1 MGTASYILI
10 GNPKGLQVS
19 WGSTCHGAGRLM
31 SRGDA
36 IRTYNGK
43 TLAQELWNKSQIYV
57 RATEP
62 KVISEEAPGA
72 YKNVDDVVESVA
84 KAGISDIVA
93 KLRPI
98 GVVKG

>member
-1 MGTASYILI
+1 
-10 GNPKGLQVS
+10 
-19 WGSTCHGAGRLM
+19 M

-36 IRTYNGK
+36 IRSHDGRALTK
-43 TLAQELWNKSQIYV
+43 ELWEKNQIYI

-62 KVISEEAPGA
+62 KVVAEEAPDA

-84 KAGISDIVA
+84 LAGISDIVA